1 MTPEKP
7 VYFDHTQ
14 TRNED
19 SVVIGGY
26 NPLEAVYS
34 YEPLP
39 KELAAEKAKYVLGA
53 QANVWSEYI
62 KNPSKLEYM
71 IFPRLSALSEVLW
84 SPRGKKNWNSFENRL
99 SAQFKRYDL
108 WNVKYSKAFYDV
120 KVTLSPAPN
129 FKGVK
134 ITAEPK
140 DKTGVLK
147 YTLGNSTP
155 ALYTKPVIA
164 TSSGNVVL
172 SYTKGGQVIN
182 QISLPL
188 HVNKATGKNVLLSK
202 KPNEKYAGQSGTFS
216 LVNGV
221 VSTKSLSQPDWMGWI
236 GEDLEVVIDLGSKTS
251 YDSVRL
257 HLIHQTG
264 SWVYLPQ
271 YIEIS
276 NSNDGKNF
284 RVAGKASQFV
294 TDTLNMGWIT
304 VPISASSRFIKLL
317 AKNYGIIPEGRPG
330 AGNKAWLIADE
341 IQVY

>member
-1 MTPEKP
+1 MSC
-7 VYFDHTQ
+7 FQ
-14 TRNED
+14 
-19 SVVIGGY
+19 
-26 NPLEAVYS
+26 
-34 YEPLP
+34 
-39 KELAAEKAKYVLGA
+39 
-53 QANVWSEYI
+53 
-62 KNPSKLEYM
+62 
-71 IFPRLSALSEVLW
+71 
-84 SPRGKKNWNSFENRL
+84 
-99 SAQFKRYDL
+99 
-108 WNVKYSKAFYDV
+108 
-120 KVTLSPAPN
+120 
-129 FKGVK
+129 
-134 ITAEPK
+134 
-140 DKTGVLK
+140 
-147 YTLGNSTP
+147 
-155 ALYTKPVIA
+155 
-164 TSSGNVVL
+164 
-172 SYTKGGQVIN
+172 
-182 QISLPL
+182 
-188 HVNKATGKNVLLSK
+188 K

-276 NSNDGKNF
+276 KSNDGKNF